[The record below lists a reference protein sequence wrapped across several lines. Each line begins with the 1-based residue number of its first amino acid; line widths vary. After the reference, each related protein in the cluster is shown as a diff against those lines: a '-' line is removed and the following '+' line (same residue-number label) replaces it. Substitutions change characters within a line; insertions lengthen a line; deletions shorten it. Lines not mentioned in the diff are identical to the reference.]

1 MVIQEVKPRRKFED
15 VRAMDGL
22 SSCSSVKETCGIC
35 SGRSW
40 GCVPEVWDRIRW
52 KIKGEEMA

>member
-40 GCVPEVWDRIRW
+40 GCVPEV
-52 KIKGEEMA
+52 